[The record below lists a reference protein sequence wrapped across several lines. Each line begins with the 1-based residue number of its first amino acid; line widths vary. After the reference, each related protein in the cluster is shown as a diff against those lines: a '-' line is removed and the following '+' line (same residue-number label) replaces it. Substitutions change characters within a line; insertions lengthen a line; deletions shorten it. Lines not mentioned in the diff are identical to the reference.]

1 MGIKSR
7 IILAA
12 EVAVR
17 QFAKTPFPHQNSAP
31 NFDAV
36 VPGTAGRILRRTLDF
51 VISELCALGY
61 LMTKIFFD

>member
-36 VPGTAGRILRRTLDF
+36 VIGTRRGYCEERLILLFRNYVL
-51 VISELCALGY
+51 
-61 LMTKIFFD
+61 